1 MDIGSNLSKARKLRG
16 LSQEEVANT
25 LGVSRQCISL
35 WETDQT
41 VPTLDNLTALS
52 EALNV
57 PISVLMGQM
66 PFPSEETVVLDENFN
81 NYRLEKNQKLAK
93 NLSIIAF
100 VLSFFSCFTFLIPG
114 LGLFISL
121 AVIVL
126 SITAKKK
133 ETTKLNTFSL
143 IFGCVYFFASIVT
156 LVGMDYIQVLF

>member
-1 MDIGSNLSKARKLRG
+1 MDIGNNLSKARKLRG

-52 EALNV
+52 EALNYPV
-57 PISVLMGQM
+57 SVLMGQM
-66 PFPSEETVVLDENFN
+66 PFPSEETLALDESKEDKRQEINHRN
-81 NYRLEKNQKLAK
+81 ATRI
-93 NLSIIAF
+93 SIIAF
-100 VLSFFSCFTFLIPG
+100 VLSILSCFVFLVPG
-114 LGLFISL
+114 LGLFVSL

-126 SITAKKK
+126 SIEAKKK
-133 ETTKLNTFSL
+133 ESTKLNTFSL

-156 LVGMDYIQVLF
+156 LVGLDYIQVLF